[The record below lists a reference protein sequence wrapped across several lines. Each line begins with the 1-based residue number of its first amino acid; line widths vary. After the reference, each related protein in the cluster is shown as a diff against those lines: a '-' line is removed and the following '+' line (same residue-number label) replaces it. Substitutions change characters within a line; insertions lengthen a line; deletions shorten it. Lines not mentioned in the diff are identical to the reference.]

1 MCRNYLVFR
10 PRNDHPYFLEQ
21 IRCLCEILSVC
32 CVLQLNRAIEQ
43 YPVHFHPFVHLWY
56 CCPTGGSCTWDCAVC
71 STNPAHLST
80 HIVVFQCTS
89 RFSLLEAWT
98 TFKALIC
105 FPYSLSDWLLLLLLT
120 AITSV
125 LCIIK
130 IFPI

>member
-1 MCRNYLVFR
+1 MLFR
-10 PRNDHPYFLEQ
+10 IDQ
-21 IRCLCEILSVC
+21 MSLSVC
-32 CVLQLNRAIEQ
+32 CILQLNRALEQ
-43 YPVHFHPFVHLWY
+43 YPLHSHPFVHLWY
-56 CCPTGGSCTWDCAVC
+56 CCPTGAWCTWDCAVC
-71 STNPAHLST
+71 SSLTNSSTNPAHLSI
-80 HIVVFQCTS
+80 HIVVFQYTS

-98 TFKALIC
+98 MFKSLIC